1 MVDVDV
7 AEPHPQS
14 EEDPRRPH
22 IPLLL
27 DPLSGKVVPKVS
39 HPSSLVRPRKVTPL
53 LFRPLLRPEA
63 STVADAVAV
72 ALAFR
77 FQRSFRREM
86 EMGLEL

>member
-1 MVDVDV
+1 MWPSPTQ
-7 AEPHPQS
+7 APGAPHT
-14 EEDPRRPH
+14 
-22 IPLLL
+22 PLFL